1 MPNPQ
6 PRVRTPRGWKTP
18 TWGADSLAL
27 DADGSTEAWGS
38 GSEGQVTRLPAESGF
53 TATARGGYHRLAL
66 HGIHPLHVPHGNGLV
81 GLDAAHLALSALGT
95 APGPSAKTCNE
106 GSPCA

>member
-6 PRVRTPRGWKTP
+6 PRVRTPRRWKTP

-53 TATARGGYHRLAL
+53 NASPSTASIPSTSPTAM
-66 HGIHPLHVPHGNGLV
+66 
-81 GLDAAHLALSALGT
+81 D
-95 APGPSAKTCNE
+95 
-106 GSPCA
+106 

>member
-6 PRVRTPRGWKTP
+6 PRVRTPQRWEKT
-18 TWGADSLAL
+18 TLDTGSLAL
-27 DADGSTEAWGS
+27 DADGSIEAWGS
-38 GSEGQVTRLPAESGF
+38 GAEGQVTRLPAE
-53 TATARGGYHRLAL
+53 RLHRLAL